1 MGSEMCIRDRKHT
14 GSCLCGQYSF
24 ETELD
29 PMLFI
34 QCNCTKC
41 RKLSGSYQIGCLYSV
56 EEIQEKGD
64 TSSYAFEGGSGFI
77 NTVHFCI
84 HRHARCKTHPAA
96 EIMEGMVGI
105 PLGIFD
111 TAKNLSPKAEIWTSE
126 KLPFLKTDDCVS
138 ESFEDSGIAERLTAL
153 PENLDNR

>member
-1 MGSEMCIRDRKHT
+1 MKHT
-14 GSCLCGQYSF
+14 SSCLYGQYSF
-24 ETELD
+24 ENELD

-41 RKLSGSYQIGCLYSV
+41 RKLSGSYQIGCFYSV
-56 EEIQEKGD
+56 EEIQEEGD
-64 TSSYAFEGGSGFI
+64 TRSYAFEGGSGFI

-84 HRHARCKTHPAA
+84 HCHARCKTHPEA
-96 EIMEGMVGI
+96 EIIEGMVGI

-153 PENLDNR
+153 PENLDN

>member
-1 MGSEMCIRDRKHT
+1 MKNSAISIISNCCCADKLKGLIMKHT
-14 GSCLCGQYSF
+14 GGCLCGQYSF

-29 PMLFI
+29 PMLII

-41 RKLSGSYQIGCLYSV
+41 RKLSGSYQIGCLYSI

-64 TSSYAFEGGSGFI
+64 TRCYEFEGGSGFI
-77 NTVHFCI
+77 NTVHFCVNC
-84 HRHARCKTHPAA
+84 HVRCKTHPAP

-111 TAKNLSPKAEIWTSE
+111 TAKIYL
-126 KLPFLKTDDCVS
+126 LKQRFGHLKS
-138 ESFEDSGIAERLTAL
+138 YLF
-153 PENLDNR
+153 

>member
-1 MGSEMCIRDRKHT
+1 MKHT
-14 GSCLCGQYSF
+14 DSCLCGQYSF
-24 ETELD
+24 EAILD
-29 PMLFI
+29 TMLFI

-56 EEIQEKGD
+56 EEIQEKGY

-96 EIMEGMVGI
+96 EIMEGTVGI

-138 ESFEDSGIAERLTAL
+138 ESFEYSGIAERLTAL

>member
-1 MGSEMCIRDRKHT
+1 MKHT

-24 ETELD
+24 ENELD

-41 RKLSGSYQIGCLYSV
+41 RKLSGSYQIGCFYSV
-56 EEIQEKGD
+56 EEIQEEGD
-64 TSSYAFEGGSGFI
+64 TSSYAFESGSGFI

-84 HRHARCKTHPAA
+84 HCHARCKTHPAA

-153 PENLDNR
+153 PENLDN

>member
-1 MGSEMCIRDRKHT
+1 MKHT
-14 GSCLCGQYSF
+14 GSCLCGQYNF

-29 PMLFI
+29 PMHFI

-41 RKLSGSYQIGCLYSV
+41 RNLSGSYQIGCLHSV
-56 EEIQEKGD
+56 ERIQEKGD

-84 HRHARCKTHPAA
+84 HCHPRCKTHPAA

-138 ESFEDSGIAERLTAL
+138 ESFEDSGIAEPLTAL

>member
-1 MGSEMCIRDRKHT
+1 MKHT

-29 PMLFI
+29 PMLII

-41 RKLSGSYQIGCLYSV
+41 RKLSGSYQIGCFYSV
-56 EEIQEKGD
+56 EEIQEEGD
-64 TSSYAFEGGSGFI
+64 TRSYAFEGGSGFI

-84 HRHARCKTHPAA
+84 HCHARCKTHPAA

-153 PENLDNR
+153 PENLDN

>member
-1 MGSEMCIRDRKHT
+1 
-14 GSCLCGQYSF
+14 
-24 ETELD
+24 
-29 PMLFI
+29 MLII

-56 EEIQEKGD
+56 EEIHEKGD
-64 TSSYAFEGGSGFI
+64 TSSYEFEDGSGFI

-84 HRHARCKTHPAA
+84 HCHVRCKTHPAA

-153 PENLDNR
+153 LENLDNR

>member
-1 MGSEMCIRDRKHT
+1 MKYT
-14 GSCLCGQYSF
+14 GSCLLGQYSF

-64 TSSYAFEGGSGFI
+64 TRSYAFEGGSGFI

-84 HRHARCKTHPAA
+84 YCHARCKTHPAA

-111 TAKNLSPKAEIWTSE
+111 KAKNLSPKAEIWTS
-126 KLPFLKTDDCVS
+126 
-138 ESFEDSGIAERLTAL
+138 
-153 PENLDNR
+153 

>member
-1 MGSEMCIRDRKHT
+1 MDSK
-14 GSCLCGQYSF
+14 
-24 ETELD
+24 
-29 PMLFI
+29 
-34 QCNCTKC
+34 
-41 RKLSGSYQIGCLYSV
+41 
-56 EEIQEKGD
+56 
-64 TSSYAFEGGSGFI
+64 SYAFEGGIGFI

-84 HRHARCKTHPAA
+84 HCHARCKTYPAA

-153 PENLDNR
+153 LENLDNR

>member
-1 MGSEMCIRDRKHT
+1 MKYT
-14 GSCLCGQYSF
+14 GSCLLGQYSF

-56 EEIQEKGD
+56 EEIQEKGY

-84 HRHARCKTHPAA
+84 HRHARCKTHSAA
-96 EIMEGMVGI
+96 EIMEGTVGI

-153 PENLDNR
+153 PENLYNR

>member
-1 MGSEMCIRDRKHT
+1 MKYT
-14 GSCLCGQYSF
+14 GSCLLGQYSF

-56 EEIQEKGD
+56 EEIQEKGY

-84 HRHARCKTHPAA
+84 HRHARYKTHPAA
-96 EIMEGMVGI
+96 EIMEGTVGI

>member
-1 MGSEMCIRDRKHT
+1 MKHT
-14 GSCLCGQYSF
+14 GGCLCGQYSF

-29 PMLFI
+29 PMLII

-64 TSSYAFEGGSGFI
+64 TSCFEFEGGSGFI
-77 NTVHFCI
+77 NTVHFCVNC
-84 HRHARCKTHPAA
+84 HVRCKTHPAP

-138 ESFEDSGIAERLTAL
+138 ESFEDSGIAERLNAL
-153 PENLDNR
+153 LENLESR